1 MDLLGAFRCF
11 VRVAET
17 GSFSAVAREVGATQ
31 PAISRQIAALEA
43 HFDVR
48 LIQRTTRSLTLTQ
61 DGQDLLSHARRV
73 LDTVEETEEVLGK
86 RRASPSGTV
95 RLASSTAMARLHIV
109 PRLPRLLERYPQ
121 LEVELSISEQAQDLI
136 AENIDLAIR
145 AGTIGD
151 SSLVARH
158 LGSTGRGVMAATSY
172 LATHG
177 EPQSPA
183 ELADHACI
191 IYTGGFGSQR
201 LTAHSWD
208 FEGPA
213 GSVTVEVSGR
223 FRCDSVEGISDGL
236 RAGLGVARLPIW
248 MFSEDIRRG
257 EVKPILTH
265 WQTSRIP
272 IHAVYPSRRH
282 LAPRVRAII
291 DYFVAEFRLDP
302 VVSDH
307 VAAA

>member
-61 DGQDLLSHARRV
+61 DGQDLLTHVRRV

-95 RLASSTAMARLHIV
+95 RLASSTSMARLQIV
-109 PRLPRLLERYPQ
+109 PRLKKLMERYP
-121 LEVELSISEQAQDLI
+121 LLDIELSIAEQAQDLI

-145 AGTIGD
+145 AGAIAD

-158 LGSTGRGVMAATSY
+158 LGSTGRGLLASTAYIAA
-172 LATHG
+172 HG
-177 EPQSPA
+177 EPQTPE
-183 ELADHACI
+183 ELTAHNCL

-201 LTAHSWD
+201 ATAHSWD
-208 FEGPA
+208 FEGNA
-213 GSVTVEVSGR
+213 GTVTVEVHGR
-223 FRCDSVEGISDGL
+223 FRCDSVEGISDAL
-236 RAGLGVARLPIW
+236 RAGLGIARLPIW
-248 MFSEDIRRG
+248 MFSEDILRG
-257 EVKPILTH
+257 EVKAILSDWTA
-265 WQTSRIP
+265 SRIP

-282 LAPRVRAII
+282 LAPRVRAVI
-291 DYFVAEFRLDP
+291 DFFVAEFRVDP
-302 VVSDH
+302 TVSDY
-307 VAAA
+307 ATS